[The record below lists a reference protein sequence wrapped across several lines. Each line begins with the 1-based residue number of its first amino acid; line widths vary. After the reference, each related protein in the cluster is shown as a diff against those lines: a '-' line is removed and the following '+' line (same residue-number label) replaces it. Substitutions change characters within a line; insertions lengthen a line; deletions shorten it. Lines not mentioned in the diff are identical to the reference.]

1 MDARALKRR
10 HPEEFDELKAY
21 ARIKRVVESEHK
33 QTTPIRRIEI
43 QKAETNRIPK
53 RYNFG
58 KYARPKL
65 GRPINSK
72 EEDLDFFYLGATY
85 DVPSPQQGPIIQIYG
100 LARCPSNFIR
110 DPQPGGIPNNDNNNN
125 AAPNRLS
132 DPNKVE
138 TTIKINATGFL
149 PHFWIAAKPEW
160 TDQVISDLIQE
171 LEFTLREKYPWS
183 YHLKKMIAPEIP
195 IIQSYKR
202 TKNTVL
208 EGFRGKKVKVGDE
221 YKIEEEV
228 YDMIDIYLCNPKFV
242 PALRHI
248 LEYPAGCKWTP
259 GNFKKKGN
267 GGNGKYN
274 NNNRYNYGDNVYN
287 NYYRNE
293 SKPTPETCTWNFE
306 PFGIVCE
313 GLGKESDVAIYEADL
328 DFKLRFTTDNLLQP
342 SSWYRLKAGTYSY
355 LAQLDNSRTSKCE
368 IEVTTHFTQL
378 KLLKEDP
385 DAESFLPNIRNLSF
399 DTEFYTNGTRF
410 PVKGLDDCLQIGVVT
425 WDQNTSNNSA
435 NVVLAVGHIE
445 PKKVE
450 EEPIDVFTYEK
461 VGDML
466 ADFKRL
472 VDVMDPD
479 TITGH
484 NINGFDFPYLIE
496 LAKTHKVAGFD
507 LLSRSKN
514 RPISSKVKEAKGRKV
529 YNTTCEGR
537 VIRDI
542 LNEVLTTK
550 QYEDNTLGAV
560 SKELVVDKS
569 GKPVTKAE
577 FDVTM
582 ISLFQQTQAGREKMR
597 DYVWKDAW
605 LPKAICGTL
614 GNPYLVVSR
623 IAKIEWQTC
632 LDREQGAKIE
642 GRLRQECFGCSAK
655 PGEFFINR
663 LKKTLNRKEMRA
675 MKGIKLKGAQV
686 IRPKPGFYPEP
697 VITLDA
703 ASMYPSIVIMR
714 NLCFTTMV
722 TNEEIAKN
730 GYVEGVDFWR
740 LKDYVFHEDYI
751 EEIDN
756 PNNPAFMI
764 PKTVTV
770 KNPVTGKE
778 ETVVLHE
785 GILPRLERVL
795 GAERGGIRGAQMPP
809 IKNEMTELKRILD
822 EGSIDWDEADL
833 KAKPEVINYREAI
846 LEYNELC
853 KEMRENKE
861 MDQAIKKK
869 KKSESIRS
877 LNKALKALSELMKL
891 VKLSIAEIES
901 KPECQNAAEQLAKL
915 KIKYNLLDD
924 AQVAIKMWMNS
935 IFGISGDPNSKYY
948 RPEIAAA
955 ITATGRW
962 MINTVKI
969 AVEKEFTRK
978 NGYPFDAIVIY
989 GDTDSVMIWLCGFG
1003 KCVPAAFSF
1012 GVAMRDHVNKLFVDL
1027 KPAKFAFEKIYFN
1040 YNIVKAKHYF
1050 ALKYM
1055 PVEEGDSKPKVD
1067 TKGMRHKKRG
1077 TGAFF
1082 STVSKKCCD
1091 IIATKGDLQEALTY
1105 ARQQIELLRTRKV
1118 HVSDFE
1124 KRQKLSKDVL
1134 KYSEVQKDEDDDYND
1149 MDNAADDDNNNSLVI
1164 HDPESDKVKKNIPIG
1179 PAVQLARDTM
1189 TRDGLRNLKL
1199 IIKEPFYTPFNP
1211 NRTYPGD
1218 VDANDISIP
1227 VYMVQE
1233 GASVRQWS
1241 HMFSLIG
1248 ERYPCAVVHMHVAD
1262 DEDNQIDPSDNTGL
1276 ALGIQISPQHIEQVA
1291 LPSSPFIAESENSIG
1306 QAKPVFTL
1314 KLSIRTAL
1322 GGSSVQYGAGD
1333 YIPYVVMETDEK
1345 KAKVSSHVADPY
1357 DAMLENYPIDVK
1369 YYMKELRNNLL
1380 KIFQGILGYGR
1391 KPGTPEHKLLQEVT
1405 DKKTGQIKYK
1415 LSNSQEREITKL
1427 LFGYEMI
1434 DMVKVHKPILATSA
1448 LFRHLVKKP
1457 VCINCN
1463 TIINPDTNKLSLEEI
1478 PEEYQRLPEFKREKL
1493 TETICSEC
1501 ISSITD
1507 ISLGKKKEMNAIQS
1521 KRKECTTKCIE
1532 CLGPGSED
1540 IIDKCTNRTCPIF
1553 RQKVDIADKIKQL
1566 EELIPTLLN

>member
-1 MDARALKRR
+1 MASKRR
-10 HPEEFDELKAY
+10 HVEVEEERKKKA
-21 ARIKRVVESEHK
+21 
-33 QTTPIRRIEI
+33 PL
-43 QKAETNRIPK
+43 PK

-58 KYARPKL
+58 KYTRPKL

-85 DVPSPQQGPIIQIYG
+85 DVPNPQQGPIIQIYG
-100 LARCPSNFIR
+100 IARSS
-110 DPQPGGIPNNDNNNN
+110 PGGSPDDNNN
-125 AAPNRLS
+125 AAAQSNRLS

-138 TTIKINATGFL
+138 TTIRVNATGFL

-160 TDQVISDLIQE
+160 TDQVICDLIQE
-171 LEFTLREKYPWS
+171 LEITLREKYPWS
-183 YHLKKMIAPEIP
+183 YHLKKMLDPEIP

-208 EGFRGKKVKVGDE
+208 EGFRGKKIKVGNE

-228 YDMIDIYLCNPKFV
+228 FDMIDIYLCNPKFV

-248 LEYPAGCKWTP
+248 LEYPAGCRWIP
-259 GNFKKKGN
+259 GNFKKKGAN
-267 GGNGKYN
+267 NNKY
-274 NNNRYNYGDNVYN
+274 NNRYNNRYPGEPWYGN
-287 NYYRNE
+287 NRNE
-293 SKPTPETCTWNFE
+293 AKPTPEGCTWNYE
-306 PFGIVCE
+306 PFGILCE
-313 GLGKESDVAIYEADL
+313 GLGQESDVAIYEADL

-342 SSWYRLKAGTYSY
+342 SSWYRLKAGTYTY

-368 IEVTTHFTQL
+368 IEVNTHFTQL

-425 WDQNTSNNSA
+425 WDQNTSNKSA

-445 PKKVE
+445 PKKTGE
-450 EEPIDVFTYEK
+450 DPIDVFTYEK

-479 TITGH
+479 TVTGH
-484 NINGFDFPYLIE
+484 NVNGFDFPYLIE
-496 LAKTHKVAGFD
+496 LAKTHKVPGFD
-507 LLSRSKN
+507 LLSRSKT

-582 ISLFQQTQAGREKMR
+582 ISLFQQTQSGREKMR

-605 LPKAICGTL
+605 LPKAICGAL

-663 LKKTLNRKEMRA
+663 LKKTLNRRERRA
-675 MKGIKLKGAQV
+675 MRGIKIKGAQV

-722 TNEEIAKN
+722 TNAEIEKN

-740 LKDYVFHEDYI
+740 LKDYVFHDDHI

-770 KNPVTGKE
+770 KNPVTGKD

-809 IKNEMTELKRILD
+809 IKTEMTELKRILD
-822 EGSIDWDEADL
+822 EGSIDWDKADI
-833 KAKPEVINYREAI
+833 KAKPEVTNYREAI
-846 LEYNELC
+846 LEYNELT
-853 KEMRENKE
+853 KEMRENKD

-869 KKSESIRS
+869 KKSESIRA

-901 KPECQNAAEQLAKL
+901 KPECLNAAEQLAKL
-915 KIKYNLLDD
+915 KIRYNLLDD

-935 IFGISGDPNSKYY
+935 IFGISGDPNSIYY

-989 GDTDSVMIWLCGFG
+989 GDTDSVMIWLSGFG

-1012 GVAMRDHVNKLFVDL
+1012 GVAMRDHVNKLFTNL

-1082 STVSKKCCD
+1082 SSVSKECCD
-1091 IIATKGDLQEALTY
+1091 IIATKGDLQEALAY
-1105 ARQQIELLRTRKV
+1105 AREQIELLRTRKV

-1134 KYSEVQKDEDDDYND
+1134 KYSEVNNEEDDDDDFDMND
-1149 MDNAADDDNNNSLVI
+1149 NTNADDNNSFDI
-1164 HDPESDKVKKNIPIG
+1164 HDQDSDTVKKNIPIG
-1179 PAVQLARDTM
+1179 PAVQLARDIM

-1199 IIKEPFYTPFNP
+1199 IIKEPFYTPFKP

-1218 VDANDISIP
+1218 VDDNDISIP

-1233 GASVRQWS
+1233 GASVHQWS
-1241 HMFSLIG
+1241 RMFSLIG
-1248 ERYPCAVVHMHVAD
+1248 ERYPRAVVHMHIAD
-1262 DEDNQIDPSDNTGL
+1262 DDDNQIDSMGNTGL
-1276 ALGIQISPQHIEQVA
+1276 AMGIEISPQHIEQVA

-1333 YIPYVVMETDEK
+1333 YVPYVVMETDEK
-1345 KAKVSSHVADPY
+1345 NAKVSAHVADPY
-1357 DAMLENYPIDVK
+1357 DAMLENYPIDVH

-1427 LFGYEMI
+1427 LFGYETI
-1434 DMVKVHKPILATSA
+1434 KMVKVHKPILATSA
-1448 LFRHLVKKP
+1448 LFRHMVKKP

-1463 TIINPDTNKLSLEEI
+1463 TIINPDTNKLSLEEV
-1478 PEEYQRLPEFKREKL
+1478 PEEYQELPEYKREKL
-1493 TETICSEC
+1493 TETICSQC

-1507 ISLGKKKEMNAIQS
+1507 ISLSKMKDMNAMQT
-1521 KRKECTTKCIE
+1521 KQKECVAKCID
-1532 CLGPGSED
+1532 CLGPGSKD
-1540 IIDKCTNRTCPIF
+1540 IVDKCTNRTCPIF
-1553 RQKVDIADKIKQL
+1553 RQKVDILDKIKQL
-1566 EELIPTLLN
+1566 EELMPTLLN